1 MIMQVSADKYYN
13 GTTKTVDYLAT
24 VQPDGYL
31 YFNDD
36 TFYRCREDGTQ
47 LQQCYMSKDQ
57 WVRCGCL
64 SNINIS
70 EFTTGVP
77 GGSVQAVISLAQS
90 QLGNT
95 GEKYWEWAYDN
106 GIVGSHYVS
115 PSATQWCACFVSWLL
130 NQVGATSTYFPAAAA
145 FDNRDIPAAQ
155 QIPERQLQAGDI
167 VSFDWD
173 GDGTGDH
180 VGLVTGNNGSYI
192 TTIEGNTDDGYV
204 REKQRYF
211 DSFILFGIRP
221 TYKS

>member
-31 YFNDD
+31 YFNDE

-57 WVRCGCL
+57 WIRCGIL

-90 QLGNT
+90 QLGND
-95 GEKYWEWAYDN
+95 GAKYWNWYF
-106 GIVGSHYVS
+106 GGGYVDG
-115 PSATQWCACFVSWLL
+115 ATTQYCACFVSWLL
-130 NQVGATSTYFPAAAA
+130 DQVGATAYSFPRANA
-145 FDNRDIPAAQ
+145 FDTSDIPAQ
-155 QIPERQLQAGDI
+155 YRIPERQLTAGDI
-167 VSFDWD
+167 VSFDWN
-173 GDGTGDH
+173 GDGLGDH
-180 VGLVTGNNGSYI
+180 VGLVIGNNGSYI
-192 TTIEGNTDDGYV
+192 TTIEGNTDEGLV
-204 REKQRYF
+204 KEKQRYF
-211 DSFILFGIRP
+211 NSFILFGIRP
-221 TYKS
+221 TYAS